1 MYVIFPAD
9 EVVYLSYGR
18 LIYVPLSPSPDSR
31 ANIPIRTTSLE
42 ATEIVSNPAVP
53 STSTDSGKNKKP
65 SVSESH
71 CNPKP
76 GPSNIGSLERPKTRE
91 KKSEQNLNLNGNK
104 SSKSKP
110 VNPQKLLPDFYGSL
124 ERPTRIR
131 GKTPERAFNSNSN
144 KSSKSSKYSSSSSK
158 SRSQP
163 SGSREKVETEPT
175 TSQTHIRDRTSS
187 DSINAKPQ
195 KTNKFRS
202 SSFRSFLRPSS
213 SRDKTPEPTPVRPD
227 RKKDK
232 KASKVVTPKPKS
244 PVAEKKPSYF
254 DLPTV
259 LREKIEIP
267 RSEII
272 NTRSDQI
279 QTVKVEKPIKRE
291 KSPVIKFFRAKSASP
306 RNSPRDR
313 HSVDFDYLFKRDA
326 SPGKLSVHSVPQLK
340 QGEGSGTNL
349 AGQQNSP
356 SSEKSSPTK
365 KRAFFSN
372 PRTKRAQEIEAKMAG
387 NESPLRDLIHPAYN
401 EHLKTHNAVTF
412 KLVRTVSDFTQQL
425 GQMYEQ
431 HAEELQMLVANFR
444 KRNGELRKERPACPS
459 SLFHTWETLLQEVE
473 IDSQALG
480 DIASILGRQVSRPL
494 LERSFHRKIQSR
506 KVFTQRESYETIIA
520 KTEEKLAKCRQEY
533 KNAYLSYL
541 AAPSTES
548 LSAYFN
554 THNAYIQQLHATNGM
569 MEEYGKCTLPSLL
582 QELEEI
588 YSDLCSTVTDAVLQ
602 GAEVVSSRAM
612 EQCRRYEGLVSQ
624 CKAVSGPSDLTHLA
638 RALPTPTGRGPVMKR
653 IFVPPQPPPPPDPVD
668 GEPQDLQVNDNIP
681 PPLKDELVI
690 DRLSAVQI
698 KPSHDVL
705 RKEAQDLDAQI
716 RQIQDALDTLLRIQQ
731 RSVEASL
738 YNKANELQEDI
749 SMKRFDLRVAQLHL
763 SAINR
768 QKELFSSKLEGEMA
782 GRERKMSSASTGSM
796 KNKWLKAFKSLK
808 TPPPEPEK
816 KNQMYHAVSTII
828 AMRKNGSAATRELL
842 KGDPDAHNFQEYTY
856 KKITPCDVCSQV
868 LRGHTRQGLKCR
880 ICKMNVHLDCQ
891 DKASKCQTKAR
902 LLRRQKSTSE
912 IETRVPETNIED
924 EKSPEVDQIYQ
935 VLKQATEISNS
946 KPRVNV
952 EIIPPSDKSATG
964 SNPGSSGSSGQ
975 SLNRR
980 GVPPQPSR
988 ATGSMLA
995 VVNPAPC
1002 STSSDNRQG
1011 PSVNTETSSMRRRLF
1026 AGMKSLT
1033 GFGSR
1038 SRHGS
1043 PGHRSISLP
1052 ERTSMTSSTSA
1063 VNICPMLRTNNVA
1076 PHSPRRQK
1084 LNLRMKSL
1092 SLDSPESTEHVRRGK
1107 HHGVITASDPHSNQ
1121 SSSSRIQFSNVPP
1134 RPVQNHVTRSDLK
1147 AKSTPSSPVHNR
1159 RLLSAKNIR
1168 MSSVELPDDNEK
1180 SPSSAS
1186 TSPCPSPVGGKKS
1199 HRLLPTNLYVVLYNF
1214 KSRHQDELDLKAG
1227 YKVTVIDTSDP
1238 DWWKGKC
1245 LGKVGFF
1252 PSKYV
1257 SKLSSGEK
1265 PLQVTHNLQVSDGDN
1280 GLMLLR
1286 DQIVIQ
1292 IGEELDGMV
1301 MIRSGDN
1308 RQGVCPVKFLQEV

>member
-1 MYVIFPAD
+1 MYVISPAD

-18 LIYVPLSPSPDSR
+18 VIYIPSSLPTNR
-31 ANIPIRTTSLE
+31 VTKPIRTSLSTGSHTSYP
-42 ATEIVSNPAVP
+42 SVP
-53 STSTDSGKNKKP
+53 STSTSSTKSRQSTASEPVFSLNKLKP
-65 SVSESH
+65 
-71 CNPKP
+71 
-76 GPSNIGSLERPKTRE
+76 T
-91 KKSEQNLNLNGNK
+91 
-104 SSKSKP
+104 
-110 VNPQKLLPDFYGSL
+110 
-124 ERPTRIR
+124 
-131 GKTPERAFNSNSN
+131 
-144 KSSKSSKYSSSSSK
+144 SSSK
-158 SRSQP
+158 SLNQP
-163 SGSREKVETEPT
+163 S
-175 TSQTHIRDRTSS
+175 TS
-187 DSINAKPQ
+187 
-195 KTNKFRS
+195 
-202 SSFRSFLRPSS
+202 
-213 SRDKTPEPTPVRPD
+213 
-227 RKKDK
+227 
-232 KASKVVTPKPKS
+232 
-244 PVAEKKPSYF
+244 
-254 DLPTV
+254 
-259 LREKIEIP
+259 
-267 RSEII
+267 
-272 NTRSDQI
+272 
-279 QTVKVEKPIKRE
+279 RE
-291 KSPVIKFFRAKSASP
+291 KSPNEPPPVRPSRKKKLKVALESARKQSFSDFLSISREKSPKTPVNQTPEKSPTIRLFRGKSVSP
-306 RNSPRDR
+306 KNLGRNRTA
-313 HSVDFDYLFKRDA
+313 VDFDSLFIREA
-326 SPGKLSVHSVPQLK
+326 SPGKLSVKSLNNVDETGPRLTGK
-340 QGEGSGTNL
+340 QRLT
-349 AGQQNSP
+349 P
-356 SSEKSSPTK
+356 EKSSPTK
-365 KRAFFSN
+365 KRTFFGSV
-372 PRTKRAQEIEAKMAG
+372 RVKRIPEVIEKMAG
-387 NESPLRDLIHPAYN
+387 YESALKELTHAGYN
-401 EHLKTHNAVTF
+401 EHLKSHNSVTF

-480 DIASILGRQVSRPL
+480 EIASILGRQVSRPL

-520 KTEEKLAKCRQEY
+520 KTEEKLVKCRQEY
-533 KNAYLSYL
+533 KNAYLAYL
-541 AAPSTES
+541 SNPTTES
-548 LSAYFN
+548 LSSYFN
-554 THNAYIQQLHATNGM
+554 SHNTYVQQLHATNGM
-569 MEEYGKCTLPSLL
+569 LEEYGKDTLPSLL

-588 YSDLCSTVTDAVLQ
+588 YSDLCAAVSEAVAQ
-602 GAEVVSSRAM
+602 GAEVVSSRAK
-612 EQCRRYEGLVSQ
+612 EQCKRYDGLVSQ
-624 CKAVSGPSDLTHLA
+624 CKSISSSSDLAHLA
-638 RALPTPTGRGPVMKR
+638 RSLPTPTGRAPILKR
-653 IFVPPQPPPPPDPVD
+653 PFVPPQPPPPPDPVD
-668 GEPQDLQVNDNIP
+668 GEPQDMQNLQDNIP

-690 DRLSAVQI
+690 DRLSALQV

-705 RKEAQDLDAQI
+705 KKEAADLEAQI
-716 RQIQDALDTLLRIQQ
+716 RQIQDALETLLRIQQ
-731 RSVEASL
+731 RSVEAAL

-749 SMKRFDLRVAQLHL
+749 SMKRFDLRVAQIHL
-763 SAINR
+763 SAINA
-768 QKELFSSKLEGEMA
+768 QKELFTSKLEGDT
-782 GRERKMSSASTGSM
+782 GRERKMSSASTASM

-808 TPPPEPEK
+808 TPPPENTEK

-891 DKASKCQTKAR
+891 DKASKCQTKQR

-912 IETRVPETNIED
+912 IETRIQDVTAED

-952 EIIPPSDKSATG
+952 EPAPPGITVDRTVT

-980 GVPPQPSR
+980 PGPPIQPPR
-988 ATGSMLA
+988 AAGSNLA

-1002 STSSDNRQG
+1002 STSS
-1011 PSVNTETSSMRRRLF
+1011 
-1026 AGMKSLT
+1026 
-1033 GFGSR
+1033 
-1038 SRHGS
+1038 
-1043 PGHRSISLP
+1043 
-1052 ERTSMTSSTSA
+1052 
-1063 VNICPMLRTNNVA
+1063 A

-1092 SLDSPESTEHVRRGK
+1092 SLDSPESTEHVQRRK
-1107 HHGVITASDPHSNQ
+1107 HHGANVASDPHSNQ
-1121 SSSSRIQFSNVPP
+1121 SSSSRIQFAIPARSIHSH
-1134 RPVQNHVTRSDLK
+1134 HVIRSDLK

-1168 MSSVELPDDNEK
+1168 MSSVELPDENDK

-1186 TSPCPSPVGGKKS
+1186 TSPCPSPVGAKKS

-1245 LGKVGFF
+1245 LGRVGFF

-1257 SKLSSGEK
+1257 SKLSPGEK

>member
-18 LIYVPLSPSPDSR
+18 VIYIPSSPP
-31 ANIPIRTTSLE
+31 ANRVTIPIRTSLSTGSHTSYP
-42 ATEIVSNPAVP
+42 SVP
-53 STSTDSGKNKKP
+53 STSTSSTKSRQSTSSEPVFTLNKLKP
-65 SVSESH
+65 
-71 CNPKP
+71 
-76 GPSNIGSLERPKTRE
+76 T
-91 KKSEQNLNLNGNK
+91 
-104 SSKSKP
+104 
-110 VNPQKLLPDFYGSL
+110 
-124 ERPTRIR
+124 
-131 GKTPERAFNSNSN
+131 
-144 KSSKSSKYSSSSSK
+144 SSSK
-158 SRSQP
+158 SLNQP
-163 SGSREKVETEPT
+163 S
-175 TSQTHIRDRTSS
+175 TS
-187 DSINAKPQ
+187 
-195 KTNKFRS
+195 
-202 SSFRSFLRPSS
+202 
-213 SRDKTPEPTPVRPD
+213 
-227 RKKDK
+227 
-232 KASKVVTPKPKS
+232 
-244 PVAEKKPSYF
+244 
-254 DLPTV
+254 
-259 LREKIEIP
+259 
-267 RSEII
+267 
-272 NTRSDQI
+272 
-279 QTVKVEKPIKRE
+279 RE
-291 KSPVIKFFRAKSASP
+291 KSPNEPAPVRPSRKKKLKVAVEAKAPTRKQSFSDFLAINREKSPKPVANQVPEKSPAIRIFRGKSVSP
-306 RNSPRDR
+306 KNLGRTRTTL
-313 HSVDFDYLFKRDA
+313 DFDSLFHREA
-326 SPGKLSVHSVPQLK
+326 SPGKLSVKSLNNV
-340 QGEGSGTNL
+340 EESGPRLTGKRL
-349 AGQQNSP
+349 TP
-356 SSEKSSPTK
+356 EKSSPTK
-365 KRAFFSN
+365 KRTFFGSVRVKKA
-372 PRTKRAQEIEAKMAG
+372 PEVIAKMAAHDSALK
-387 NESPLRDLIHPAYN
+387 ELTHPGYN
-401 EHLKTHNAVTF
+401 EPLKTHNAVTF

-431 HAEELQMLVANFR
+431 HAQELQMLVANFR

-506 KVFTQRESYETIIA
+506 KVFSQRESYETIVA
-520 KTEEKLAKCRQEY
+520 KTEEKLVKCRQEY

-541 AAPSTES
+541 SGPTTES
-548 LSAYFN
+548 LSSYFN
-554 THNAYIQQLHATNGM
+554 THNAYVQQLHATNGM
-569 MEEYGKCTLPSLL
+569 LEEYGKDTLPQLL

-588 YSDLCSTVTDAVLQ
+588 YTDLCAAVSEAVLQ
-602 GAEVVSSRAM
+602 GAEVVSARAV
-612 EQCRRYEGLVSQ
+612 EQTRRYEGLISQ
-624 CKAVSGPSDLTHLA
+624 CKSVSSSTDLAHLA
-638 RALPTPTGRGPVMKR
+638 RSLPTPAGRPPVLKR
-653 IFVPPQPPPPPDPVD
+653 PFVPPQPPPPPDPVD
-668 GEPQDLQVNDNIP
+668 GEPQDIQNDNIP

-690 DRLSAVQI
+690 DRLSAVQV

-705 RKEAQDLDAQI
+705 RKEAADLEAQI
-716 RQIQDALDTLLRIQQ
+716 RQIQDALETLLRIQQ
-731 RSVEASL
+731 RSVEAAL

-749 SMKRFDLRVAQLHL
+749 SMKRFDLRVAQIHL
-763 SAINR
+763 SAINA
-768 QKELFSSKLEGEMA
+768 QKELFTSKLEGDT
-782 GRERKMSSASTGSM
+782 GRERKMSSASTASM

-808 TPPPEPEK
+808 TPPPENTDK

-912 IETRVPETNIED
+912 IETRVQDAAAED
-924 EKSPEVDQIYQ
+924 E
-935 VLKQATEISNS
+935 
-946 KPRVNV
+946 
-952 EIIPPSDKSATG
+952 
-964 SNPGSSGSSGQ
+964 
-975 SLNRR
+975 NRR
-980 GVPPQPSR
+980 QG
-988 ATGSMLA
+988 
-995 VVNPAPC
+995 APG
-1002 STSSDNRQG
+1002 TSES
-1011 PSVNTETSSMRRRLF
+1011 SSMRRRLF

-1052 ERTSMTSSTSA
+1052 ET
-1063 VNICPMLRTNNVA
+1063 

-1092 SLDSPESTEHVRRGK
+1092 SLDSPESTEHVQRRK
-1107 HHGVITASDPHSNQ
+1107 HHGANVASDPHSNQ
-1121 SSSSRIQFSNVPP
+1121 SSSSRIQFAIPARSIHNH
-1134 RPVQNHVTRSDLK
+1134 HVTRGDLK

-1168 MSSVELPDDNEK
+1168 MSSVELPDENDK

-1186 TSPCPSPVGGKKS
+1186 TSPCPSPVGAKKS

-1245 LGKVGFF
+1245 LGRVGFF

-1257 SKLSSGEK
+1257 SKLSPGEK

>member
-1 MYVIFPAD
+1 MYVISPAD

-18 LIYVPLSPSPDSR
+18 VIYIPSSPPASR
-31 ANIPIRTTSLE
+31 VTKPIRTSLSTGSYTSYP
-42 ATEIVSNPAVP
+42 SVP
-53 STSTDSGKNKKP
+53 STSTSSTKSRQSTASEPVFSLNKLKP
-65 SVSESH
+65 
-71 CNPKP
+71 
-76 GPSNIGSLERPKTRE
+76 
-91 KKSEQNLNLNGNK
+91 
-104 SSKSKP
+104 
-110 VNPQKLLPDFYGSL
+110 
-124 ERPTRIR
+124 
-131 GKTPERAFNSNSN
+131 
-144 KSSKSSKYSSSSSK
+144 SSSSK
-158 SRSQP
+158 SLNQP
-163 SGSREKVETEPT
+163 S
-175 TSQTHIRDRTSS
+175 TS
-187 DSINAKPQ
+187 
-195 KTNKFRS
+195 
-202 SSFRSFLRPSS
+202 
-213 SRDKTPEPTPVRPD
+213 
-227 RKKDK
+227 
-232 KASKVVTPKPKS
+232 
-244 PVAEKKPSYF
+244 
-254 DLPTV
+254 
-259 LREKIEIP
+259 
-267 RSEII
+267 
-272 NTRSDQI
+272 
-279 QTVKVEKPIKRE
+279 RE
-291 KSPVIKFFRAKSASP
+291 KSPKPPVRPSRKKKQKVEEKPFARKQSFSDFLAISRDKSPKPTSPTPEKSPNLAFFRGKSPSP
-306 RNSPRDR
+306 KTLGRNRTTL
-313 HSVDFDYLFKRDA
+313 DFSTLFSREP
-326 SPGKLSVHSVPQLK
+326 SPGHLSVKSLNNVDNGSKLSAKRVTP
-340 QGEGSGTNL
+340 
-349 AGQQNSP
+349 
-356 SSEKSSPTK
+356 EKSSPTK
-365 KRAFFSN
+365 RRTFFGSVRIKKV
-372 PRTKRAQEIEAKMAG
+372 PEVIEKMAG
-387 NESPLRDLIHPAYN
+387 HDSALKDLMHPGYN
-401 EHLKTHNAVTF
+401 EHLKTHNGVTF

-506 KVFTQRESYETIIA
+506 KVFTHRESYETIIA
-520 KTEEKLAKCRQEY
+520 KTEEKLVKCRQEY

-541 AAPSTES
+541 SGPTTES
-548 LSAYFN
+548 LSSYFN
-554 THNAYIQQLHATNGM
+554 THNAYVQQLHATNGM
-569 MEEYGKCTLPSLL
+569 LEEYGKETLPSLL

-588 YSDLCSTVTDAVLQ
+588 YTDLCAAVSEAVLQ
-602 GAEVVSSRAM
+602 GAEVVGSRAM

-624 CKAVSGPSDLTHLA
+624 CKSVSGSSDLAHLS
-638 RALPTPTGRGPVMKR
+638 RSLPTPTGRPPVLKR
-653 IFVPPQPPPPPDPVD
+653 PFVPPQPPPPPDPVD
-668 GEPQDLQVNDNIP
+668 GEPQDMQNDNIP

-690 DRLSAVQI
+690 DRLSAVQV

-705 RKEAQDLDAQI
+705 RKEAADLEAQI
-716 RQIQDALDTLLRIQQ
+716 RQIQDALETLVRIQQ
-731 RSVEASL
+731 RSVEAAL

-749 SMKRFDLRVAQLHL
+749 SMKRFDLRVAQIHL
-763 SAINR
+763 SAINA
-768 QKELFSSKLEGEMA
+768 QKELFTHKLEGDT
-782 GRERKMSSASTGSM
+782 GRERKMSSASTASM

-808 TPPPEPEK
+808 TPPPENTEK

-912 IETRVPETNIED
+912 IETRIQDGAGED
-924 EKSPEVDQIYQ
+924 EKKNEMY
-935 VLKQATEISNS
+935 
-946 KPRVNV
+946 
-952 EIIPPSDKSATG
+952 
-964 SNPGSSGSSGQ
+964 SGM
-975 SLNRR
+975 
-980 GVPPQPSR
+980 P
-988 ATGSMLA
+988 TI
-995 VVNPAPC
+995 
-1002 STSSDNRQG
+1002 NRQLSIRDNNRLYPPPNAVIDRRPG
-1011 PSVNTETSSMRRRLF
+1011 APGTSESSSMRRRLF

-1052 ERTSMTSSTSA
+1052 ET
-1063 VNICPMLRTNNVA
+1063 

-1092 SLDSPESTEHVRRGK
+1092 SLDSPESTEHVQRRK
-1107 HHGVITASDPHSNQ
+1107 HHGANVASDPHSNQ
-1121 SSSSRIQFSNVPP
+1121 SSSSRIQS
-1134 RPVQNHVTRSDLK
+1134 
-1147 AKSTPSSPVHNR
+1147 PSSPVHNR

-1168 MSSVELPDDNEK
+1168 MSSVELPDENDK

-1245 LGKVGFF
+1245 LGRVGFF

-1257 SKLSSGEK
+1257 SKLSPGEK